1 MSTFQCQTEKVLLLL
16 FIFKKKKTIS
26 PIFDLKKK
34 KLVPFTAVPSFST
47 SDGEGKQAPACTVKA
62 SIASPKPA
70 GQGAMPG
77 MYSFL
82 STDQMHQAYCERGL
96 WQPRIQGPAFCN
108 STAVES
114 GCKIAS
120 LLKNSSILL
129 KGVERVIPYVEIQGI
144 QH

>member
-1 MSTFQCQTEKVLLLL
+1 MTGFQCEAGRFVCWGFFLNLYFSSFLNL
-16 FIFKKKKTIS
+16 I
-26 PIFDLKKK
+26 
-34 KLVPFTAVPSFST
+34 PFTAVLSLSPS
-47 SDGEGKQAPACTVKA
+47 DREGKQAPACTVKA

-82 STDQMHQAYCERGL
+82 SRDQMHQAQCENGL
-96 WQPRIQGPAFCN
+96 CQPRIQGLAFCN

-120 LLKNSSILL
+120 LLKNSSTLL
-129 KGVERVIPYVEIQGI
+129 EGVERVIPSAEIQGI